1 MKIGQKIPYK
11 TKGGGTHSI
20 ERVAENRYIISGF
33 DECSTLESAKKSL
46 EFIDSP
52 RNGVNPFEFA

>member
-1 MKIGQKIPYK
+1 MRIGQKIQYK
-11 TKGGGTHSI
+11 TKGGGIHSI
-20 ERVAENRYIISGF
+20 ERIEENRYIIGGF

-52 RNGVNPFEFA
+52 RNEVNPFEVA